1 MACFNVAESST
12 MLKRAENMDKLSL
25 LVVDRLLDIRECF
38 RLSQPLVKRD
48 LSFKVNASSHPV
60 KLMITMMMIN
70 EETICAFCLAFRCT
84 GL

>member
-1 MACFNVAESST
+1 

-48 LSFKVNASSHPV
+48 LSFKVS
-60 KLMITMMMIN
+60 
-70 EETICAFCLAFRCT
+70 E
-84 GL
+84 